1 MGDGCPVQ
9 SFCHSVI
16 QPQRCPWPNK
26 ISLSRYRPR
35 YELRNAGH
43 AKEESMN
50 KVVAA
55 VVALGLAVAFAA
67 PAFAADVTTAK
78 THAECTK
85 AGGVWDAKAKT
96 CKPKM

>member
-1 MGDGCPVQ
+1 
-9 SFCHSVI
+9 
-16 QPQRCPWPNK
+16 
-26 ISLSRYRPR
+26 
-35 YELRNAGH
+35 
-43 AKEESMN
+43 MN

-55 VVALGLAVAFAA
+55 VVALGIAVAFAA
-67 PAFAADVTTAK
+67 PVFAADVTTAK